1 MSFQFQSPWM
11 FAFLLLIPALLYYEL
26 RRRPGS
32 SLRFSSTAGTDRL
45 PASWRLRLAWLPLA
59 LRAAALLLLVVA
71 LARPVSGRDPVRN
84 VTEGVAIQMVLDRS
98 GSMGIGMDYRGDT
111 LPRFEVAKRAFA
123 DFVLG
128 DGRDLR
134 GRPDDLVGV
143 VAFAGYADTISP
155 LTNSR
160 EALRGLLKELT
171 IIRDAS
177 KDGTAIGDGIALGAA
192 RLRSA
197 EQEAKAAAAA
207 GDTYRIKSK
216 VLILLTDG
224 EQNAGKR
231 SPAQAAALAAQ
242 WGIKIYAIGVSSTP
256 GGGFPSASGE
266 VLRQAA
272 EATGGIFREAGDE
285 RSLRAVYGEIDRLEK
300 SEVHTLQYLSVRELF
315 APLTLAALALLC
327 LQLLLS
333 ATALRRLP

>member
-1 MSFQFQSPWM
+1 VSFQFQSPWM
-11 FAFLLLIPALLYYEL
+11 FTLLLLVPALLYYEL
-26 RRRPGS
+26 RRRTGP
-32 SLRFSSTAGTDRL
+32 SLRFSSTAGADRL
-45 PASWRLRLAWLPLA
+45 PDSWRRRLARLPLA
-59 LRAAALLLLVVA
+59 LRAAAMVLLVVA

-98 GSMGIGMDYRGDT
+98 GSMAIGMDYRGQT
-111 LPRFEVAKRAFA
+111 LPRFEVAKRVFS

-143 VAFAGYADTISP
+143 VAFAGFADTISP

-160 EALRGLLKELT
+160 EALGGLLKELA
-171 IIRDAS
+171 IIREAS

-192 RLRSA
+192 RLKSA
-197 EQEAKAAAAA
+197 EQEAEAAASA
-207 GDTYRIKSK
+207 GDAYRIKSK

-242 WGIKIYAIGVSSTP
+242 WGIKIYAIGVSSGA
-256 GGGFPSASGE
+256 GGGFPAAAGE
-266 VLRQAA
+266 VLQQAA
-272 EATGGIFREAGDE
+272 EATGGMFREASDE

-300 SEVHTLQYLSVRELF
+300 SEVQTLQYLSVRELF
-315 APLTLAALALLC
+315 PPLALAALALLC

>member
-32 SLRFSSTAGTDRL
+32 SLRFSSTAGADRL
-45 PASWRLRLAWLPLA
+45 PASWRFRLAWLPLA

-84 VTEGVAIQMVLDRS
+84 VTEGVAIQMVVDRS
-98 GSMGIGMDYRGDT
+98 GSMGIGMDYKGET
-111 LPRFEVAKRAFA
+111 LSRFEVVKRVFS

-134 GRPDDLVGV
+134 GRPDDLIGV
-143 VAFAGYADTISP
+143 VAFAGFADTISP

-160 EALRGLLKELT
+160 EALRGVLKELT
-171 IIRDAS
+171 VIRDAS

-192 RLRSA
+192 RLKSA
-197 EQEAKAAAAA
+197 EQEAAAAAAA
-207 GDTYRIKSK
+207 GDAYRIKSK

-242 WGIKIYAIGVSSTP
+242 WGIKIYAIGVSSGS
-256 GGGFPSASGE
+256 GGGFPSAAGE
-266 VLRQAA
+266 LLRQAA

>member
-11 FAFLLLIPALLYYEL
+11 FALLLLVPALLYLEL
-26 RRRPGS
+26 HRRQGAA
-32 SLRFSSTAGTDRL
+32 LRFSSTAGADRL
-45 PASWRLRLAWLPLA
+45 PASWRRRLARLPLA
-59 LRAAALLLLVVA
+59 LRAAALVLLVVA

-98 GSMGIGMDYRGDT
+98 GSMGIGMDYKGQT
-111 LPRFEVAKRAFA
+111 LPRFEVAKRVFS

-134 GRPDDLVGV
+134 GRPDDLIGV
-143 VAFAGYADTISP
+143 VAFAGFADTISP

-160 EALRGLLKELT
+160 EALAGVLKELT
-171 IIRDAS
+171 VIRDAS

-192 RLRSA
+192 RLKSA
-197 EQEAKAAAAA
+197 EQEAEAAAAS
-207 GDTYRIKSK
+207 GDAYKIKSK

-242 WGIKIYAIGVSSTP
+242 WGIKVYAIGISSAT
-256 GGGFPSASGE
+256 GSGVPAAAAE

-285 RSLRAVYGEIDRLEK
+285 RSLRAVYGEIDHLEK
-300 SEVHTLQYLSVRELF
+300 SEVPTLQYLSVRELF
-315 APLTLAALALLC
+315 VPLALAALALLC

>member
-1 MSFQFQSPWM
+1 MSFQFQSPWLL
-11 FAFLLLIPALLYYEL
+11 AFLLLVPALLYYEL

-32 SLRFSSTAGTDRL
+32 SLRFSSTTGAGRL

-59 LRAAALLLLVVA
+59 LRAAALTLLVVA

-98 GSMGIGMDYRGDT
+98 GSMGISMDYQGQSLT
-111 LPRFEVAKRAFA
+111 RFEVVKRVFA

-143 VAFAGYADTISP
+143 VVFAGFADTISP

-160 EALRGLLKELT
+160 DALRGLLKELT
-171 IIRDAS
+171 VIRDAS

-192 RLRSA
+192 RLKSA
-197 EQEAKAAAAA
+197 EQEAQAATSAE
-207 GDTYRIKSK
+207 DTYRIKSK
-216 VLILLTDG
+216 VMILLTDG

-231 SPAQAAALAAQ
+231 SPAQGAALAAQ

-256 GGGFPSASGE
+256 GGHFPAAAGE
-266 VLRQAA
+266 VLRQVA
-272 EATGGIFREAGDE
+272 EATGGLFREAGDE
-285 RSLRAVYGEIDRLEK
+285 RSLRAVYEEIDRLEK
-300 SEVHTLQYLSVRELF
+300 SEVQTLQYLSVRELF
-315 APLTLAALALLC
+315 APLALAALALLC
-327 LQLLLS
+327 LQLLFS
-333 ATALRRLP
+333 ATLLRRLP